1 MLVQFI
7 LPIEE
12 ELGTFW
18 SRNED
23 IIIYLIRQS
32 VGHNVKMKLKC
43 VCLYMYWNFCTLEY
57 LSIIGI
63 CFNFW
68 AILYALSLILSF
80 FLSEI
85 GSHSNFY
92 IPVNIVK
99 ANHNFLLFI
108 RQYTNKCIC
117 TLMLWFKKNRYMLF

>member
-18 SRNED
+18 SRNEH

-57 LSIIGI
+57 LSMIGI
-63 CFNFW
+63 CFLFLGHSVR
-68 AILYALSLILSF
+68 IVTHSF

-99 ANHNFLLFI
+99 ANHNFLLFK
-108 RQYTNKCIC
+108 RQYTDKCIC
-117 TLMLWFKKNRYMLF
+117 TLMLWLKKNRYMLF